1 MTSTVNIDAN
11 AVITAL
17 RSQLADAQFALAV
30 ATARAEQAETALA
43 ARDTNPVPTEIAPG
57 EDEPPR

>member
-1 MTSTVNIDAN
+1 MTSPVNIDAN

-43 ARDTNPVPTEIAPG
+43 ARDDATAA
-57 EDEPPR
+57 